1 MEIINLSLAT
11 GEIPDDWKK
20 ANVVPLEKIANTR
33 DISKLRPVSLLALP
47 SKILERVVYT
57 QVQDYLSENK
67 ILTDKQNGFSKGKS
81 TITTTLKLLN
91 DIYAGINDSNA
102 TMVA

>member
-47 SKILERVVYT
+47 SKILERVVYRA
-57 QVQDYLSENK
+57 YSSK

-81 TITTTLKLLN
+81 TITTTLKRLD